1 MADTSAEGS
10 TPADAT
16 STAATPADAP
26 QSQTV
31 AQTDTP
37 ATSTPANAD
46 ASAADKSATP
56 TDKPADKP
64 ADQAADKPAEVVYDF
79 NVPEGVKLEG
89 PVFDE
94 LKTTAKELGLS
105 NEQAQKV
112 VDLGVKQ
119 AQSIQT
125 QLVDAQKAQ
134 IAQWAETT
142 QTDKELG
149 GDALGENLAVA
160 KKALDT
166 FGTPELKKLLN
177 ESGLGNHP
185 EIVRL
190 FVKAGKA
197 ISEDGRLV
205 TGAAGKQSRENT
217 PIENRLYPNQK

>member
-1 MADTSAEGS
+1 MADTSADGS

-16 STAATPADAP
+16 SAAATPADA
-26 QSQTV
+26 SQGQT
-31 AQTDTP
+31 AAPTDTT

-46 ASAADKSATP
+46 APAADKPAASS
-56 TDKPADKP
+56 DKPADKP
-64 ADQAADKPAEVVYDF
+64 ADQATDKPAEVVYDF
-79 NVPEGVKLEG
+79 KVPEGVKLEG
-89 PVFDE
+89 AVFDE

-119 AQSIQT
+119 AQSFQT
-125 QLVDAQKAQ
+125 QLADAHKTQ

-166 FGTPELKKLLN
+166 FGTPELRKLLN

-185 EIVRL
+185 EIVRV